1 MATYQSKTVFDQD
14 VAVNLLRHSEKLSQV
29 EAMQN
34 LCQGYGDKYN
44 SELEEDICKLI
55 DTYHQLNLSQKN
67 CLQDLSN
74 CVAASNSN
82 NPFFEGCQDKMV
94 ECYSY
99 DYSLESHLAQEI
111 LTLKDFVAYTFAT
124 AVDYAIAE

>member
-1 MATYQSKTVFDQD
+1 
-14 VAVNLLRHSEKLSQV
+14 
-29 EAMQN
+29 
-34 LCQGYGDKYN
+34 
-44 SELEEDICKLI
+44 
-55 DTYHQLNLSQKN
+55 
-67 CLQDLSN
+67 
-74 CVAASNSN
+74 
-82 NPFFEGCQDKMV
+82 MV